1 MIDKRKMFDCFDY
14 DGVSKSEALKRWKV
28 KEIIEQNDGY
38 RDRHIIYPQV
48 TDMFGLDIIET
59 SDRCTLE
66 TDGEFCGLYVLFGG
80 NIRNSKMRKC

>member
-1 MIDKRKMFDCFDY
+1 MFDCFDY

-28 KEIIEQNDGY
+28 KEIIEQNDGC
-38 RDRHIIYPQV
+38 RVRHIIYPQV
-48 TDMFGLDIIET
+48 TDIIET

-66 TDGEFCGLYVLFGG
+66 TDGKFCGLYVLSGG